1 MYIGLGIVLLVV
13 GVILAFDV
21 VTVDI
26 PHVNDDALGAVL
38 IGAGILAI
46 ILSLIVTDRYR
57 RRTYV
62 QDAPVIEER
71 RIP

>member
-21 VTVDI
+21 VTADI

-46 ILSLIVTDRYR
+46 VFSLILTDRYR

>member
-46 ILSLIVTDRYR
+46 VLSLIVTGRYR